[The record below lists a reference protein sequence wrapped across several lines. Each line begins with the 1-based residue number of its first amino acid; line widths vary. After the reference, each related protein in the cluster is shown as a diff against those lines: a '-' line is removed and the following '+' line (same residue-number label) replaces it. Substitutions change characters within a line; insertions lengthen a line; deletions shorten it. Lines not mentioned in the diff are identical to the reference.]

1 MAAGLM
7 ARAESTW
14 SVEVTS
20 HNDQTNITTFTI
32 RRSDKTYAQKV
43 LYRTVSLSAYAGQHF
58 TAVSDTL
65 EFLANEDAKTVTV
78 KERTPSDTYAY
89 AYQTGASRKY
99 GFEVTDRAGFRLA
112 YAERSKTWG
121 NNVTSSGIF
130 DEKSVTVASSEFLNK
145 DVGYETNAYKSVS
158 SDNYFNNAA
167 PKGYLVSA
175 GAQLRMT
182 LSFDA
187 KEKNDGYQY
196 VQILVDNT
204 TTCDKRTKNDA
215 GGDPGSS
222 GTPSLSRYMAG
233 FEILSGSK
241 DESYKT
247 YTFPVTSVGSGEGHS
262 NPWGHN
268 STGKNYPLDQQR
280 FNSNCRASDGK
291 LILPTDFST
300 LVVRFNA
307 SGNDDDDW
315 YAKNVVAHIKAID
328 GTAPTKSA
336 VSVNPGRH
344 AKGNTVY
351 VSVAFS
357 EIVNYTDTRELN
369 TNWGTLSYV
378 TGSGTNVLTFSGVIP
393 QNATENLSVS
403 SISGTIKD
411 LAGNSLSGGVSA
423 SNLCTLDGD
432 LVYVLT
438 DFYTD
443 ASGNYLIA
451 CRDDLR
457 GLAGLVNGGE
467 QCRGKTFLQVAN
479 IDFPHSDSWNNAAS
493 TENNYTAIGYFN
505 SENDYKSFG
514 GTYNGDGHTISGIR
528 IYKGGSSVSDNSQG
542 LFGFLYSGTVR
553 NVFLADTRI
562 TGKNYIGGIVG
573 HNRSSNVEDCIAG
586 ADVCIHAVQS
596 GAQYHGGIAGDSP
609 NDKAYIRRCVSRA
622 TLTVADA
629 TNCQY
634 YGGIAGR
641 FARSDAEMS
650 DCLVIDAVIPN
661 VTSRGAIAG
670 SMSSNYYNTHNYY
683 HACTVAGV
691 ENATNAGTNTGDI
704 TSKQGACALYAI
716 TLPEH
721 VSLVRGGNG
730 TDLPSTNNKTYKTYD
745 NGADIEGQPYGAATT
760 KIRVSYAASIPSG
773 KDVSISVT
781 AGKEAVAVT
790 DKGNHTYE
798 FTMPSADVTVTATLL
813 PVISYIDADGN
824 PKSHACTRIESGTTT
839 YGNSVNTEAWYYV
852 ENEVSFR
859 SRVSFKDQQV
869 NSILCDGCTLTR
881 YNVEGYGISADNGS
895 LAIYGQSLGT
905 GAVKDTSGSFALVAQ
920 KDIDLNGGNI
930 TAWSCTA
937 SGIRAHDENGSNI
950 TIRRGKITARG
961 SSYGFSTEGTVTLGC
976 ATPEDWIM
984 SQGEYYAKVVKV
996 ADGQTLFDG
1005 NSTHTYSGQLTN
1017 DQKNDIARKTL
1028 MKAMGPVNYLDE
1040 NGTEQTCSNFTI
1052 LADSTIP
1059 VDNNIG
1065 TIGTSNQDTW
1075 YVATGNYT
1083 FNHDKLT
1090 TQGHVHL
1097 ILCDD
1102 ATFTVSGRL
1111 YGISAQSLT
1120 IYGQREGSGSLVAS
1134 TTAENNAQGAIKYIS
1149 SLTING
1155 GNVSTS
1161 TKSGNGILD
1170 GGKDCHL
1177 TINGGNVNASA
1188 AGNGFGISY
1197 SGDITLGWTRT
1208 TDRIYVSSY
1217 GGGGTVCIK
1226 DGQAF
1231 SNGSEI
1237 LGGTITDLS
1246 KINGKTLVP
1255 VDGAVP
1261 YIDADGKEKYCT
1273 EYIAVSQATARIG
1286 AGVDTLGFENQET
1299 WYVVEG
1305 NQDFLRGK
1313 NISVRA
1319 LGHVHLILC
1328 DGATFTGIHGSNSG
1342 IYADTFTIYG
1352 QREGTGYLEVR
1363 SERNVDYCGGIYS
1376 VKDLTINGGHI
1387 EAYGA
1392 NNGLASES
1400 GSVIINGGR
1409 VESSSAWENSHAIYT
1424 RDVYHQDQGT
1434 DITINNAVV
1443 RAKGKIE
1450 SWGYVTINGSTV
1462 TGFNGE
1468 PVSDII
1474 GYYGITLGCSSPTDT
1489 IWALYDRPQYGA
1501 GKIKVKEGQTLWNGE
1516 ETVSGTIS
1524 DWSKIEDKKL
1534 VLYIEGQTT
1543 QALTA
1548 HQATYAGQQRYW
1560 TTFYDP
1566 TRNYILPAG
1575 AQAFYMKNDYA
1586 LYRIDDGSLIPAGCA
1601 VVIMADE
1608 SALTNVSGGSG
1619 TLTLISTDA
1628 AAPTV
1633 TGNIL
1638 KGTSDLTPRPE
1649 GVGAYVLSMDS
1660 SGNLGF
1666 FYCVDYY
1673 IPAHKAYYVVQ

>member
-14 SVEVTS
+14 TVT
-20 HNDQTNITTFTI
+20 NDDGASNTFTI
-32 RRSDKTYAQKV
+32 KRSEKGYAQKV
-43 LYRTVSLSAYAGQHF
+43 LYRTISLSAYAGQHF
-58 TAVSDTL
+58 TDTYGTL

-78 KERTPSDTYAY
+78 TELTPSGAY
-89 AYQTGASRKY
+89 AFQNGTTRQYKL
-99 GFEVTDRAGFRLA
+99 EVTDRAGNLLDSATRNM
-112 YAERSKTWG
+112 TTG
-121 NNVTSSGIF
+121 TSVPSSNIF
-130 DEKSVTVASSEFLNK
+130 AVK
-145 DVGYETNAYKSVS
+145 DVTIKSGEIKVTAAGYAQAYHPMTVS
-158 SDNYFNNAA
+158 NYFNNAA
-167 PKGYLVSA
+167 PSAYLQQI
-175 GAQLRMT
+175 GAELRMT
-182 LSFDA
+182 LSFQA
-187 KEKNDGYQY
+187 KEVDDGWQY
-196 VQILVDNT
+196 VQIYANQSTSNVDT
-204 TTCDKRTKNDA
+204 GA
-215 GGDPGSS
+215 GDGNPGNCS
-222 GTPSLSRYMAG
+222 YAKYVAG
-233 FEILSGSK
+233 FEHLHGNTGT
-241 DESYKT
+241 DYKS
-247 YTFPVTSVGSGEGHS
+247 YTFPVTSAGNNEGAT
-262 NPWGHN
+262 NPWGNGTGYNLHKQIFNN
-268 STGKNYPLDQQR
+268 S
-280 FNSNCRASDGK
+280 RASDGR
-291 LILPTDFST
+291 LIIPTNLTSFYI
-300 LVVRFNA
+300 RYNA
-307 SGNDDDDW
+307 SGSGGDDW
-315 YAKNVVAHIKAID
+315 YANNTVAHIQAID
-328 GTAPTKSA
+328 PSAPTKSA

-344 AKGNTVY
+344 ARGNTFY

-357 EIVNYTDTRELN
+357 EIVNYTGTQKLNTSWGELN
-369 TNWGTLSYV
+369 YV
-378 TGSGTNVLTFSGVIP
+378 TGSGTNVLTFTGVIP
-393 QNATENLSVS
+393 QNATEYLSVTG
-403 SISGTIKD
+403 ISGTIKD
-411 LAGNSLSGGVSA
+411 LAGKDLSGGVAA
-423 SNLCTLDGD
+423 SNLCTVDGD
-432 LVYVLT
+432 LVYALT

-451 CRDDLR
+451 CHDDLW
-457 GLAGLVNGGE
+457 GLAGYVNGGGGTS
-467 QCRGKTFLQVAN
+467 GKTFLQVAD
-479 IDFPHSDSWNNAAS
+479 IKFTHGDDWNNASS
-493 TENNYTAIGYFN
+493 TENNFTTI
-505 SENDYKSFG
+505 
-514 GTYNGDGHTISGIR
+514 GTYVNGGEKYFRGTFDGQSHTISGIR
-528 IYKGGSSVSDNSQG
+528 VYRGGTSDADSYQG
-542 LFGFLYSGTVR
+542 LFGSTWGATIR
-553 NVFLADTRI
+553 NVILTDARI
-562 TGKNYIGGIVG
+562 TGKQYVCGIVGYVTGGSIVENCRVGNDVALHAVVDGAGFHGGIVG
-573 HNRSSNVEDCIAG
+573 KNLGTVQQCISS
-586 ADVCIHAVQS
+586 
-596 GAQYHGGIAGDSP
+596 
-609 NDKAYIRRCVSRA
+609 A
-622 TLTVADA
+622 TLTVKDGL
-629 TNCQY
+629 TGSQG
-634 YGGIAGR
+634 YGGIVGYNNGTTK
-641 FARSDAEMS
+641 
-650 DCLVIDAVIPN
+650 DCVADGVVIPD
-661 VTSRGAIAG
+661 VQGRGAIVGYKA
-670 SMSSNYYNTHNYY
+670 SSTNTCNYY
-683 HACTVAGV
+683 HNCTVAGV
-691 ENATNAGTNTGDI
+691 EHATGVGMGSEGSTATSDVAG
-704 TSKQGACALYAI
+704 AHALYAI

-869 NSILCDGCTLTR
+869 NIILCDGCTLTR
-881 YNVEGYGISADNGS
+881 YNAEGYGISADNGS

-930 TAWSCTA
+930 TAWSCIA

-984 SQGEYYAKVVKV
+984 SKGEYYAKVVKV

-1005 NSTHTYSGQLTN
+1005 NSTHTYSGTLSN

-1059 VDNNIG
+1059 VDNNRG

-1120 IYGQREGSGSLVAS
+1120 IYGQREGSGSLVVS
-1134 TTAENNAQGAIKYIS
+1134 TTAENDAQGAIKYTS

-1177 TINGGNVNASA
+1177 TINGGNVHATAPGNA
-1188 AGNGFGISY
+1188 FGISY

-1217 GGGGTVCIK
+1217 GGSGTVCIK

-1286 AGVDTLGFENQET
+1286 NGVDTLGFENQET

-1305 NQDFLRGK
+1305 NQDFLKG
-1313 NISVRA
+1313 NNTSVRA

-1363 SERNVDYCGGIYS
+1363 SESNEDYFGGIYS
-1376 VKDLTINGGHI
+1376 DKDLTINGGHI

-1409 VESSSAWENSHAIYT
+1409 VESSSARENSHAIYT
-1424 RDVYHQDQGT
+1424 RDVNHQEKGT

-1560 TTFYDP
+1560 TTFYDA

>member
-1 MAAGLM
+1 MVAGLM

-14 SVEVTS
+14 TVT
-20 HNDQTNITTFTI
+20 NDDGASNTFTI
-32 RRSDKTYAQKV
+32 KRSEKGYAQKV
-43 LYRTVSLSAYAGQHF
+43 LYRTISLSAYAGQHF

-78 KERTPSDTYAY
+78 KELTPSGAY
-89 AYQTGASRKY
+89 AFQNGATRQYKL
-99 GFEVTDRAGFRLA
+99 EVTDRAGNLLDSATRNM
-112 YAERSKTWG
+112 TTG
-121 NNVTSSGIF
+121 TSVPSSNIF
-130 DEKSVTVASSEFLNK
+130 AVK
-145 DVGYETNAYKSVS
+145 DVTIKSGEIKVTAAGYAQAYHPMTVS
-158 SDNYFNNAA
+158 NYFNNAA
-167 PKGYLVSA
+167 LSAYLQQI
-175 GAQLRMT
+175 GAELRMT
-182 LSFDA
+182 LSFQA
-187 KEKNDGYQY
+187 KEVDDGWQY
-196 VQILVDNT
+196 VQIYANQSTSNVDT
-204 TTCDKRTKNDA
+204 GA
-215 GGDPGSS
+215 GDGNPGNCS
-222 GTPSLSRYMAG
+222 YAKYVAG
-233 FEILSGSK
+233 FEHLHGNTGT
-241 DESYKT
+241 DYKS
-247 YTFPVTSVGSGEGHS
+247 YTFPVTSAGNNEGAT
-262 NPWGHN
+262 NPWGNGTGYNLHKQIFNN
-268 STGKNYPLDQQR
+268 S
-280 FNSNCRASDGK
+280 RASDGR
-291 LILPTDFST
+291 LIIPTNLTSFYI
-300 LVVRFNA
+300 RYNA
-307 SGNDDDDW
+307 SGSGGDDW
-315 YAKNVVAHIKAID
+315 YANNTVAHIQAID
-328 GTAPTKSA
+328 PSAPTKSA

-344 AKGNTVY
+344 ARGNTFY

-357 EIVNYTDTRELN
+357 EIVKYTGTQKLNTSWGELN
-369 TNWGTLSYV
+369 YV
-378 TGSGTNVLTFSGVIP
+378 TGSGTNVLTFTGVIP
-393 QNATENLSVS
+393 QNATEYLSVTG
-403 SISGTIKD
+403 ISGTIKD
-411 LAGNSLSGGVSA
+411 LAGKDLSGGVAA
-423 SNLCTLDGD
+423 SNLCTVDGD
-432 LVYVLT
+432 LVYALT

-467 QCRGKTFLQVAN
+467 QCRDKTFLQVAN

-573 HNRSSNVEDCIAG
+573 HNRSSKVEDCIAG

-641 FARSDAEMS
+641 FARNDAEMS

-670 SMSSNYYNTHNYY
+670 SMSSNYNTHNYY

-745 NGADIEGQPYGAATT
+745 NGADIEGQPYGAAMT

-869 NSILCDGCTLTR
+869 NIILCDGCTLTR
-881 YNVEGYGISADNGS
+881 YNAEGYGISADNGS

-930 TAWSCTA
+930 TAWSCIA

-984 SQGEYYAKVVKV
+984 SKGEYYAKVVKV

-1005 NSTHTYSGQLTN
+1005 NSTHTYSGTLSN

-1059 VDNNIG
+1059 VDNNRG

-1120 IYGQREGSGSLVAS
+1120 IYGQREGSGSLVVS
-1134 TTAENNAQGAIKYIS
+1134 TTAENGAQGAITYTS

-1177 TINGGNVNASA
+1177 TINGGNVHATAPGNA
-1188 AGNGFGISY
+1188 FGISY

-1217 GGGGTVCIK
+1217 GGSGTVCIK

-1286 AGVDTLGFENQET
+1286 NGVDTLGFENQET

-1305 NQDFLRGK
+1305 NQDFLKG
-1313 NISVRA
+1313 NNTSVRA

-1363 SERNVDYCGGIYS
+1363 SESNEDYFGGIYS
-1376 VKDLTINGGHI
+1376 DKDLTINGGHI

-1424 RDVYHQDQGT
+1424 RDVNHQEKGT

-1450 SWGYVTINGSTV
+1450 SLGYVTINGSTV

-1628 AAPTV
+1628 AAPSV